1 MQKRTAS
8 SNLASLMLLLFLVV
22 FLTQPVL
29 AAPSTIIDE
38 WKSVPLPVAP
48 QLKSVVIDPVSTAF
62 LILDIQLPM
71 CGVEQRPR
79 CAASVP
85 KIADFLLQARV
96 RAMPIVYS
104 LTPTGTV
111 ENIVPA
117 VYPLPGEPAV
127 RSSADKFYNT
137 DLEKILKDKGI
148 KTVVI
153 VGTAAHGAVLQTAAS
168 AAIRGIQ
175 VIIPV
180 DGMSAVEPYAEQY
193 TAWHMLNAPATRARA
208 TLTTFSQISFK

>member
-117 VYPLPGEPAV
+117 VYPLPGEPVV

-137 DLEKILKDKGI
+137 DLDKILKDKGI

-168 AAIRGIQ
+168 AATRGMQ

-208 TLTTFSQISFK
+208 TLTTFSQMAFK

>member
-168 AAIRGIQ
+168 AAMRGMQ

>member
-38 WKSVPLPVAP
+38 WKSVPLPASP
-48 QLKSVVIDPVSTAF
+48 PIKPVVIDPKTTAF

-111 ENIVPA
+111 ESIVPA
-117 VYPLPGEPAV
+117 VYPLPGEPVV

-137 DLEKILKDKGI
+137 DLEKIFVKCNFKCN
-148 KTVVI
+148 T
-153 VGTAAHGAVLQTAAS
+153 
-168 AAIRGIQ
+168 RRNRN
-175 VIIPV
+175 II
-180 DGMSAVEPYAEQY
+180 
-193 TAWHMLNAPATRARA
+193 WN
-208 TLTTFSQISFK
+208 

>member
-117 VYPLPGEPAV
+117 VYPLPGEPVV

-168 AAIRGIQ
+168 AATRGMQ

-208 TLTTFSQISFK
+208 TLTAFSQMSFK

>member
-117 VYPLPGEPAV
+117 VYPLPGEPVV